1 MKEPSLPATAFFS
14 FLFHVT
20 FIFAALIAVKNVN
33 HFTLPSTY
41 IVSLI
46 TEISELPTQDKEGT
60 AAQTEEPEQKMKLPS
75 EPLKSRKASEDSKQ
89 YISDRIAAIEATR
102 KAERVVKLRNMVSIT
117 GADKQGKDTKE
128 TAPPVK
134 KEVSL
139 PEKNGGNETSILEGY
154 SERIGKEIRQRW
166 AFPEAWGK
174 NLEAVISVTIMSDG
188 TVKINSVEKSSGN
201 VLFDRS
207 VLRAINKA
215 SPVSPPPHEME
226 IGLRFTP

>member
-1 MKEPSLPATAFFS
+1 MKEPSLPVTAFFS
-14 FLFHVT
+14 FLLHVT
-20 FIFAALIAVKNVN
+20 FIFTALITIKNAN
-33 HFTLPSTY
+33 HFTLPSAY
-41 IVSLI
+41 IVSLVSH
-46 TEISELPTQDKEGT
+46 EISELPAQGKEGT
-60 AAQTEEPEQKMKLPS
+60 ASQIEEPEQKMKLPS
-75 EPLKSRKASEDSKQ
+75 EPSKSKASDDAKQ
-89 YISDRIAAIEATR
+89 YSSDRIAALEATR
-102 KAERVVKLRNMVSIT
+102 KAKRIVKLRSLISIKGT
-117 GADKQGKDTKE
+117 DKQGKDTKE
-128 TAPPVK
+128 ISPPV
-134 KEVSL
+134 
-139 PEKNGGNETSILEGY
+139 KNGGNETSILEGY

-174 NLEAVISVTIMSDG
+174 NLEAVISVTIMSNG

>member
-1 MKEPSLPATAFFS
+1 
-14 FLFHVT
+14 
-20 FIFAALIAVKNVN
+20 
-33 HFTLPSTY
+33 
-41 IVSLI
+41 
-46 TEISELPTQDKEGT
+46 
-60 AAQTEEPEQKMKLPS
+60 
-75 EPLKSRKASEDSKQ
+75 
-89 YISDRIAAIEATR
+89 AAIEATR
-102 KAERVVKLRNMVSIT
+102 KAKRVVKLRNMVSIK
-117 GADKQGKDTKE
+117 GADKQVKDAKE
-128 TAPPVK
+128 ISPPV
-134 KEVSL
+134 
-139 PEKNGGNETSILEGY
+139 KNGGNETSILEGY

-174 NLEAVISVTIMSDG
+174 NLEAVISVTIMSNG

>member
-14 FLFHVT
+14 FLLHLT
-20 FIFAALIAVKNVN
+20 FIFTALITIKNAN
-33 HFTLPSTY
+33 YFTLPSTY

-46 TEISELPTQDKEGT
+46 STKVSGQPARGKEVT
-60 AAQTEEPEQKMKLPS
+60 AVQPDEPEQKMKLPS
-75 EPLKSRKASEDSKQ
+75 EPSKSKAPEDSKQ

-102 KAERVVKLRNMVSIT
+102 KAKRVVKLRNMVSIK
-117 GADKQGKDTKE
+117 GAGKQEKNTKE
-128 TAPPVK
+128 I
-134 KEVSL
+134 SL
-139 PEKNGGNETSILEGY
+139 PPKDSANEAAILDSY

-174 NLEAVISVTIMSDG
+174 NLEAVISVTIMPNG
-188 TVKINSVEKSSGN
+188 AVKINQVEKSSGN

>member
-14 FLFHVT
+14 FLLHVT
-20 FIFAALIAVKNVN
+20 FIFIALITIKNAN
-33 HFTLPSTY
+33 HFTLPSAY
-41 IVSLI
+41 IVSLVS
-46 TEISELPTQDKEGT
+46 TEVSGPSARDKEGT
-60 AAQTEEPEQKMKLPS
+60 AAQTEEPEQKMKLPAEPSKNKTS
-75 EPLKSRKASEDSKQ
+75 ENSRQ
-89 YISDRIAAIEATR
+89 YISDRIAALEATR
-102 KAERVVKLRNMVSIT
+102 KAKRVVKLRNIISIK
-117 GADKQGKDTKE
+117 GADTQKKDTKE
-128 TAPPVK
+128 IPRPA
-134 KEVSL
+134 
-139 PEKNGGNETSILEGY
+139 KNRGNETSILEGY
-154 SERIGKEIRQRW
+154 SERIEKEIRQRW

-174 NLEAVISVTIMSDG
+174 NLEAVISVTIMSNG

>member
-14 FLFHVT
+14 FLLHLT
-20 FIFAALIAVKNVN
+20 FIFTALITIKNAN
-33 HFTLPSTY
+33 HFTLPSAY
-41 IVSLI
+41 IVSLVS
-46 TEISELPTQDKEGT
+46 TEVSGQPRAARGT
-60 AAQTEEPEQKMKLPS
+60 ASQTEEPEQKMKLPS
-75 EPLKSRKASEDSKQ
+75 EPSKSKASEDSKQ

-102 KAERVVKLRNMVSIT
+102 KAKRVVKLRNMVSIK
-117 GADKQGKDTKE
+117 GADKQGKNTKE
-128 TAPPVK
+128 ISPPA
-134 KEVSL
+134 
-139 PEKNGGNETSILEGY
+139 KNGGNETSILEGY

-174 NLEAVISVTIMSDG
+174 NLEAVISVTIMSNG

>member
-14 FLFHVT
+14 FLLHLT
-20 FIFAALIAVKNVN
+20 FIFTALITIKNVN
-33 HFTLPSTY
+33 HFALPSAY
-41 IVSLI
+41 IVSLVS
-46 TEISELPTQDKEGT
+46 TEVSGQPAQGKEGT
-60 AAQTEEPEQKMKLPS
+60 AAQTEEPEQKMKLPAEPSKNKTS
-75 EPLKSRKASEDSKQ
+75 ENSRQ
-89 YISDRIAAIEATR
+89 YISDRIAALEATR
-102 KAERVVKLRNMVSIT
+102 KAKRVVKLRNIISIK
-117 GADKQGKDTKE
+117 GADTQKKDTKE
-128 TAPPVK
+128 IPP
-134 KEVSL
+134 
-139 PEKNGGNETSILEGY
+139 PAKNRGNETSILEGY
-154 SERIGKEIRQRW
+154 SERIEKEIRQRW

-174 NLEAVISVTIMSDG
+174 NLEAVISVTIMSNG

>member
-14 FLFHVT
+14 FLLHLT
-20 FIFAALIAVKNVN
+20 FIFTALITIKNVN
-33 HFTLPSTY
+33 HFALPSAY
-41 IVSLI
+41 IVSLVS
-46 TEISELPTQDKEGT
+46 TEVSGQPAQGKEGT
-60 AAQTEEPEQKMKLPS
+60 AAQTEEPEQKMKLPA
-75 EPLKSRKASEDSKQ
+75 EHLKSKKASEDAKQ
-89 YISDRIAAIEATR
+89 YSSDRIAALEAIR
-102 KAERVVKLRNMVSIT
+102 KAKRVVKLRNMVSIK
-117 GADKQGKDTKE
+117 GADTQKKDTKE
-128 TAPPVK
+128 IPP
-134 KEVSL
+134 
-139 PEKNGGNETSILEGY
+139 PAKNRGNETSILEGY
-154 SERIGKEIRQRW
+154 SERIEKEIRQRW

-174 NLEAVISVTIMSDG
+174 NLEAVISVTIMSNG